1 VVNGVL
7 KKGMSSLVIRL
18 NGLVPDQTPVLD
30 RKYSFMLKVMAA
42 AEAYAMSLYSLT
54 TPGMQGMSLPSNSR
68 SERAVFSHPDL
79 AEKSL
84 TYKLKTSL
92 FKPLHLLNF

>member
-1 VVNGVL
+1 MVNGVL

-54 TPGMQGMSLPSNSR
+54 TPGMQGMSIPSNSR
-68 SERAVFSHPDL
+68 SEAGCVQSSRPGREAFNLQVKDFSI
-79 AEKSL
+79 
-84 TYKLKTSL
+84 
-92 FKPLHLLNF
+92 